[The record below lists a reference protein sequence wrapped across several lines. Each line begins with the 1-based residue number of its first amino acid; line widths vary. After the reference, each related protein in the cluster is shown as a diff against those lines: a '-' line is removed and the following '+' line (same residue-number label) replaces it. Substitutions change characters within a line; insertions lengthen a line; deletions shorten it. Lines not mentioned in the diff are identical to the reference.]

1 MLDIVHKR
9 YEDMQWG
16 EKGFFTCT
24 GKKDEEN
31 KEKEKKRFLQ
41 QDKKITVI
49 VKKKRNL
56 SNNIERTNNLS
67 WQDWVQNFLQNT
79 TRIVLRFLKNIKT
92 HSVREGLNGVKFKT
106 DIEELNMMF
115 QKFQDIIYNILLFL
129 HVYGH
134 A

>member
-49 VKKKRNL
+49 VKKKEKLVKQYRKDKQPIL
-56 SNNIERTNNLS
+56 TRLGTKFPSKHHKDSFEIFEKY
-67 WQDWVQNFLQNT
+67 QN
-79 TRIVLRFLKNIKT
+79 
-92 HSVREGLNGVKFKT
+92 S
-106 DIEELNMMF
+106 
-115 QKFQDIIYNILLFL
+115 
-129 HVYGH
+129 
-134 A
+134 